1 MHLLKIKL
9 LAPLSKMPLRENKI
23 QKKYFS
29 IGEVSEKLGLSTSL
43 IRFWETEFD
52 VLNPKKNKKG
62 LRKYTVKDIDI
73 IQQIFFLLKNEG
85 FTIEGAKKAI
95 SKRKENKENNLILRL
110 NEIRKSL
117 VEIRKKI

>member
-1 MHLLKIKL
+1 
-9 LAPLSKMPLRENKI
+9 MPFREKEI
-23 QKKYFS
+23 QKKYFT

-43 IRFWETEFD
+43 IRFWESEFE

-62 LRKYTVKDIDI
+62 LRKYTLKDIDI

-85 FTIEGAKKAI
+85 FTIEGAKKAF
-95 SKRKENKENNLILRL
+95 SKRKEKKENKLLNKL

-117 VEIRKKI
+117 IEIRKKI